1 MELFQETFSH
11 ALTAESPRA
20 PQPPHLTTP
29 LHAHQLA
36 ALDAMKTYETTLR
49 HGLPLETGATLFSH
63 FAYLGDGIGMGKTLT
78 ILGHVSQ
85 CVDTPVP
92 HTPLSNLHPDSTAAC
107 FSILPPSPQPPT
119 LFDTLIVVPFTLY
132 HQWQTAILL
141 STRLKSCFL
150 HQQRDVDKDSLHAMV
165 SGATITLISN
175 TLLAS
180 FLVNLRNRPG
190 GEEPVWRRVFYDDAD
205 MMKLPAAILQPST
218 QFTWLVS
225 SRFENLLF
233 SNQYYHSHVLR
244 QLPESFVDT
253 LHPELQTYIQG
264 YSQNHPNVTFF
275 RVQSQG
281 FFTPFLRSRHPL
293 RSRLVIRSAR
303 AFIEASVPLP
313 PLQQLIIQCE
323 TPTPFAIVSPGLPAT
338 VEAALHAGDIQG
350 ALQSL
355 GVPSH
360 TPLTLVQAVLDYH
373 QKKSNPDQ
381 LTSLRARLEQVS
393 KDSCSICFEEATSPC
408 ITPCCSRL
416 FCGGCILQWL
426 KRSVCCPLCREPFSP
441 SQLIA
446 IGPVRAGTPPAR
458 RLKKI
463 DALMDILQ
471 RYPTGRFIVFSH
483 YENPFVTIEQEIQRA
498 SITVDVLA
506 GPAQNKDAIAKRLAD
521 FEAGRVRVLL
531 LSNRSAILGMNIV
544 AATHI
549 VLLHK
554 MIPEEE
560 KQILGCAYRM
570 GRTKPLQFIKLFHE
584 RELSHGPH
592 PQVQTTHL
600 QGS

>member
-1 MELFQETFSH
+1 MDSVRNVKAHMELFQETFSH
-11 ALTAESPRA
+11 ALTADSSRA
-20 PQPPHLTTP
+20 PQPPHINMP
-29 LHAHQLA
+29 LRPHQLA
-36 ALDAMKTYETTLR
+36 ALDAMKTYEATLR
-49 HGLPLETGATLFSH
+49 YGMPLENGSRLFSQ
-63 FAYLGDGIGMGKTLT
+63 FAYLGDGIGLGKTLT

-85 CVDTPVP
+85 CVDTPESQM
-92 HTPLSNLHPDSTAAC
+92 PLSNLHPDSTSAC
-107 FSILPPSPQPPT
+107 FSILPPPSQPAARP
-119 LFDTLIVVPFTLY
+119 FDTLIVVPFTLY

-141 STRLKSCFL
+141 STTLKPCFL
-150 HQQRDVDKDSLHAMV
+150 HQQRDVDKDTLHTLVA
-165 SGATITLISN
+165 AANITLISN
-175 TLLAS
+175 TLLGS
-180 FLVNLRNRPG
+180 FLINLRNRPN

-205 MMKLPAAILQPST
+205 MMKLPAAVLPPT
-218 QFTWLVS
+218 TAFTWLVS

-244 QLPESFVDT
+244 QLPDAFIET

-264 YSQNHPNVTFF
+264 YTQNHPNVTFF

-293 RSRLVIRSAR
+293 RSRLVIRSSR
-303 AFIEASVPLP
+303 AFVENSVPLP
-313 PLQQLIIQCE
+313 PLQQIIVQCE
-323 TPTPFAIVSPGLPAT
+323 TPLPFAIVSPGLPGA
-338 VEAALHAGDIQG
+338 VEAALHAGDVQG

-360 TPLTLVQAVLDYH
+360 TPLTLVQAVMDYH
-373 QKKSNPDQ
+373 EKKSNPAQ
-381 LTSLRARLEQVS
+381 LAALRERLEQVS
-393 KDSCSICFEEATSPC
+393 KDSCSICFEEASSPC
-408 ITPCCSRL
+408 VTPCCSRA
-416 FCGGCILQWL
+416 FCGACILQWL
-426 KRSVCCPLCREPFSP
+426 KRSNCCPLCREQFVP

-446 IGPVRAGTPPAR
+446 IGLAGANTVPR

-463 DALMDILQ
+463 EALMDILH
-471 RYPTGRFIVFSH
+471 RYPQGQFIIFSH
-483 YENPFVTIEQEIQRA
+483 YENPFVDIENQMMRA
-498 SITVDVLA
+498 SIPVEVLA

-531 LSNRSAILGMNIV
+531 LSNRSAILGMNILS
-544 AATHI
+544 ATHI
-549 VLLHK
+549 LLLHK

-584 RELSHGPH
+584 RELP
-592 PQVQTTHL
+592 